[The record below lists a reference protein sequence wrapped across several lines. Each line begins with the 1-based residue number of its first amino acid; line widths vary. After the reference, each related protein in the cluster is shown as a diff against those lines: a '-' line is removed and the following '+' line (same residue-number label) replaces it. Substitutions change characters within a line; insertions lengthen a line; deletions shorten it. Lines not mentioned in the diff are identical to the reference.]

1 MAELSVEIDCGKLG
15 AAAAALERAE
25 ADLNLDVVFFPLIQ
39 EGMALF
45 LESEEIILFLIN
57 RGALGEHL

>member
-1 MAELSVEIDCGKLG
+1 LG